1 MKKKVIAISLSI
13 LFFGSIA
20 TTSFATPVQV
30 ASLTTKVDNDDD
42 KDKNKKKAK
51 TPEKKSENKTK
62 DCNTKKS
69 CCKSELYEKSCKDKK
84 GGGDKK

>member
-1 MKKKVIAISLSI
+1 MRKKVIAISLSI

-30 ASLTTKVDNDDD
+30 AGLTTIVDNDDD

-51 TPEKKSENKTK
+51 TSENKTK
-62 DCNTKKS
+62 ECNTKKS
-69 CCKSELYEKSCKDKK
+69 CCKSELNEKSCKEEK

>member
-1 MKKKVIAISLSI
+1 MKMRKQIIALSLSI

-20 TTSFATPVQV
+20 SSSFATTVQV
-30 ASLTTKVDNDDD
+30 SDQTTIVKNDDD

-51 TPEKKSENKTK
+51 TNDKKTKECKSE
-62 DCNTKKS
+62 KS

-84 GGGDKK
+84 GGGKK